1 VRATASIDSVG
12 GMGCYAA
19 HRDDG
24 IQDSRDSMKVLV
36 VGSGGREHALCWA
49 IAASPL
55 CDEVLCAPG
64 NGGIAEVARCVAVD
78 VMDFDALVALCRDEA
93 IEFVVVGPEAPLVG
107 GLVERLEAEGI
118 EAFGPTAAAAQLEG
132 SKAFTK
138 DLCEAN
144 GIPAAASRSFS
155 DAGEAA
161 AYVESHGAPVVIK
174 ADGLAAGKG
183 VTVAQTLDEALAAVA
198 AIGAFG
204 DAASTI
210 LVEDVLLGEEA
221 SFFALVD
228 GESALPLAGAQDH
241 KAVGDGDVGPN
252 TGGMGAY
259 SPAPILD
266 GAMVARVM
274 DEIVMPTVRAM
285 AAAGSPYKGVLYAG
299 LMIDDAGPKLLEY
312 NVRFGDPE
320 CQVLLAR
327 LRSDLLPA
335 LMASRDGE
343 LANFDL
349 RWRDEAALCVVLA
362 AEGYPGS
369 YEKGSEIRGL
379 DGLDDDDLVVF
390 HAGTARR
397 DGRLLATGGR
407 VLGVTARAASVAE
420 AQARA
425 YGAVARIDWPQGF
438 CRSDIG
444 KRAVDRGV

>member
-1 VRATASIDSVG
+1 
-12 GMGCYAA
+12 
-19 HRDDG
+19 
-24 IQDSRDSMKVLV
+24 MKVLV

-78 VMDFDALVALCRDEA
+78 PMDFDAVVALCRDEA
-93 IEFVVVGPEAPLVG
+93 IEFVVVGPEAPLVA
-107 GLVERLEAEGI
+107 GLVDRLEAEGI

-132 SKAFTK
+132 SKVFTK
-138 DLCEAN
+138 ALCDAN

-161 AYVESHGAPVVIK
+161 AYVESHGAPIVIK

-183 VTVAQTLDEALAAVA
+183 VTVAQTLDEALAATA
-198 AIGAFG
+198 AIGDFG
-204 DAASTI
+204 EAASTI
-210 LVEDVLLGEEA
+210 LVEDMLLGEEA

-228 GESALPLAGAQDH
+228 GESALPLVGAQDH

-266 GAMVARVM
+266 SAMVARVM

-285 AAAGSPYKGVLYAG
+285 AAAGTPYKGVLYAG
-299 LMIDDAGPKLLEY
+299 LMIDAEGQPKLLEY

-320 CQVLLAR
+320 CQVLVAR

-343 LANFDL
+343 LAKFDL
-349 RWRDEAALCVVLA
+349 RWRDEAALCVVMA
-362 AEGYPGS
+362 AEGYPGP

-379 DGLDDDDLVVF
+379 DGLGDDDLVVF

-397 DGRLLATGGR
+397 DGRLVATGGR

-444 KRAVDRGV
+444 WRAVARGT

>member
-1 VRATASIDSVG
+1 
-12 GMGCYAA
+12 
-19 HRDDG
+19 
-24 IQDSRDSMKVLV
+24 
-36 VGSGGREHALCWA
+36 
-49 IAASPL
+49 
-55 CDEVLCAPG
+55 VLCAPG
-64 NGGIAEVARCVAVD
+64 NGGIAEVARCLAVD

-93 IEFVVVGPEAPLVG
+93 IAFVVVGPEAPLVA
-107 GLVERLEAEGI
+107 GLVDRLEAAGI
-118 EAFGPTAAAAQLEG
+118 EAFGPTAAAARLEG

-183 VTVAQTLDEALAAVA
+183 VTVAQTLDEALAATA
-198 AIGAFG
+198 AIGEFG
-204 DAASTI
+204 DAAATI
-210 LVEDVLLGEEA
+210 LVEDLLLGEEA

-266 GAMVARVM
+266 AAMAARVM
-274 DEIVMPTVRAM
+274 AEIVMPTVRAM
-285 AAAGSPYKGVLYAG
+285 AAAGTPYKGVLYAG

-335 LMASRDGE
+335 LMAARDGE
-343 LANFDL
+343 LAKFDL
-349 RWRDEAALCVVLA
+349 RWRDDAALCVVMA
-362 AEGYPGS
+362 AEGYPGP

-379 DGLDDDDLVVF
+379 DGLGDDDLMIF

-397 DGRLLATGGR
+397 DDRLVATGGR

-420 AQARA
+420 AQTRA
-425 YGAVARIDWPQGF
+425 YQAVAGIDWPQGF
-438 CRSDIG
+438 CRRDIG
-444 KRAVDRGV
+444 WRAVDRGA